1 MSGLFYKLGR
11 MVGPRVRKVN
21 WVWQSMT
28 ASEGEAIRAEYA
40 VGRDLARAIRNQ
52 LEVETDPGAGKMLQ
66 KVGHHLTGCVA
77 NKLHR
82 FTFEPIKS
90 AKPNAFALPGGFVFV
105 TSSLGEL
112 CEWNQDE
119 IAFILAHEMAHVIR
133 GHAMDRIIANSAIA
147 LGVKFLNIHTL
158 GAAALSRAGIGLLQS
173 AYSQDIESEADTLA
187 ARLIIAGRYDRDAP
201 IKLLRRLDELSRGGN
216 KFDIG
221 NYFSSHPA
229 FELRIQNLDRL
240 LSERESRT
248 VDS

>member
-1 MSGLFYKLGR
+1 MSGLFYKLGS

-21 WVWQSMT
+21 WIWQSIT

-40 VGRDLARAIRNQ
+40 VGRDLAGKFRNQ
-52 LEVETDPGAGKMLQ
+52 LELETDPVAGKMLQ
-66 KVGHHLTGCVA
+66 KVGQHLTGCVA
-77 NKLHR
+77 NKLRR
-82 FTFEPIKS
+82 FTFEPIKGTE
-90 AKPNAFALPGGFVFV
+90 PNAFALPGGFVFV

-133 GHAMDRIIANSAIA
+133 GHAANRIVANSAIA
-147 LGVKFLNIHTL
+147 LGAKTLNIHSF

-173 AYSQDIESEADTLA
+173 AYSQDLESEADTLA
-187 ARLIIAGRYDRDAP
+187 ARLIVAGRYDPCAP
-201 IKLLRRLDELSRGGN
+201 IKLLRRLDELSQAGN

-240 LSERESRT
+240 LSERPR
-248 VDS
+248 